1 MYCTIFRLSIILKNA
16 LRTPSDG
23 VNIECESQ
31 KNRLRRAELNIAMF
45 QVVLR
50 NESNQSSQCFF
61 RAFSSLSYVAP
72 QGRSKTLHKF
82 KLLNNFL

>member
-1 MYCTIFRLSIILKNA
+1 MRIA
-16 LRTPSDG
+16 
-23 VNIECESQ
+23 

-61 RAFSSLSYVAP
+61 RAFVCSPLGTQQNIAQIQITKQFFVTFNAEYEII
-72 QGRSKTLHKF
+72 KNITM
-82 KLLNNFL
+82 